1 MLYTCVQIYNKIY
14 LPIIEKQL
22 TLDANERSVCQ
33 LIKLYSEIDKSVPRS
48 NCPMP
53 KADAILFSNNAQPLH
68 LEHLKIL
75 INRAGWKVTK
85 LYVHYMFELERFKKE
100 FISMNQHSRQT
111 AENSV
116 EKKFTSF

>member
-53 KADAILFSNNAQPLH
+53 KADATLFSNNAQPLH

-100 FISMNQHSRQT
+100 FFSMNQHSRQT
-111 AENSV
+111 AKNSV